1 MSRLEF
7 YKKVRIKQDASDPG
21 YAGRFGVV
29 GGISEG
35 SDGVT
40 YYAVKLE
47 DDDVVMF
54 AEDQLEALGDKV
66 TREEMFPGGSVKVA
80 VDDEGR
86 AEVIEDDPPR

>member
-1 MSRLEF
+1 MEF
-7 YKKVRIKQDASDPG
+7 YEKVRIKQDASDPE

-35 SDGVT
+35 TDGVT
-40 YYAVKLE
+40 YYAIKLE

-54 AEDQLEALGDKV
+54 AEDQLESLGDKISQ
-66 TREEMFPGGSVKVA
+66 EEMFPGGSLKVA

-86 AEVIEDDPPR
+86 AEIIEDNPPE